1 MLENKKFYYLKT
13 KFRDKPLTRTRTI
26 ELLFWREPAV
36 TINHMKTL
44 FGVHAQVSFVSFIK
58 IIISAYRP
66 LVLLGYYYGI
76 TRDSYCS
83 RPLETN

>member
-36 TINHMKTL
+36 TINYMKTL
-44 FGVHAQVSFVSFIK
+44 FSFIK
-58 IIISAYRP
+58 IIISAYRS
-66 LVLLGYYYGI
+66 LVLLEYYYGI